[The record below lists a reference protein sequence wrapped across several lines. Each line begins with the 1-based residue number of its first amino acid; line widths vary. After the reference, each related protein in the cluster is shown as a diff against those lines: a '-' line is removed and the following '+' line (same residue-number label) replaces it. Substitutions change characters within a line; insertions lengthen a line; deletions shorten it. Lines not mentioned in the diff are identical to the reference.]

1 MNIPS
6 NNTEQNKTIE
16 IKIEEPHKSIQKIGN
31 YEMIKIIG
39 EGTFGKVK
47 LAKNIPT
54 GELVEKKF

>member
-31 YEMIKIIG
+31 YDC
-39 EGTFGKVK
+39 
-47 LAKNIPT
+47 P
-54 GELVEKKF
+54 